1 MDNIKNKKN
10 MKPVFLYGGLLLGL
24 GLVFF
29 LSISVIPKALVTLT
43 KASGSG
49 KVMAAS
55 SYLLGEKI
63 LAKADGKDD
72 CRLNV
77 FLLDKNGRGV
87 AGKTAELV
95 GTDGIS
101 KINSLSDGNGKV
113 SFEVTS
119 SVEGQFELRATV
131 DGVELPQ
138 TVTVTFRK

>member
-1 MDNIKNKKN
+1 
-10 MKPVFLYGGLLLGL
+10 MKPVFLFGGLLLGL

-49 KVMAAS
+49 RVVVAT

-87 AGKTAELV
+87 SGKTAEL
-95 GTDGIS
+95 TGIEGIT
-101 KINSLSDGNGKV
+101 KINSLSNSNGKV
-113 SFEVTS
+113 AFKVISNI
-119 SVEGQFELRATV
+119 EGQFELKASI